1 MKTKRRIIMATESP
15 IIASNQ
21 EQNVDER
28 VRVLEL
34 DKAQPVDYDWGA
46 IKWICDRKVTPDSL
60 QSFGYAFVT
69 PGKTNPEHRH
79 MTCEEI
85 IYMLAGELKVYAHG
99 ECLTL
104 RPGQTALIPKGVRHK
119 VVNEGW
125 EPVVYIASF
134 SAAFR
139 DTVFKGQTGRL
150 EVMEKLY

>member
-1 MKTKRRIIMATESP
+1 MTIESLGVVSGTDQANAQAHVTVIEMADL
-15 IIASNQ
+15 N
-21 EQNVDER
+21 
-28 VRVLEL
+28 
-34 DKAQPVDYDWGA
+34 PVDYEWGA
-46 IKWICDRKVTPDSL
+46 IKWMCDRNVTPGSSQSL
-60 QSFGYAFVT
+60 GYAFLH

-85 IYMLAGELKVYAHG
+85 IYMLAGELKVYVHG

-104 RPGQTALIPKGVRHK
+104 KPGQTALIPPGVRHT

-139 DTVFKGQTGRL
+139 DTIFKGQTGRL
-150 EVMEKLY
+150 DAVEKLY